1 MKRVLGIIGA
11 GTVQR
16 GGVAAFAAVTLLL
29 GLAADEANG
38 ESKAKAS
45 AAPAATPTQP
55 AASRAAATPAP
66 AAAAARFRCTV
77 DPGPRLPARPQCQHG
92 MPVTVGDVLMLP
104 RACRLSLDGKPVD
117 RHTVELRDARTGAKK
132 GQTSLPPTAAAGE
145 GPQVGGILGGPYPLY
160 VFGGGVAAIDPA
172 ARKLELVLQAE
183 GSVVGFAR
191 TGEIL
196 AVAEAFPPDKTY
208 AGGSIGWSVLD
219 FGAGVELGALRV
231 AGRDLIDLGIE
242 PKTPGGIP
250 VWLRMGSRAG
260 TRDLVA
266 TLDPKGAAEGS
277 KAPLI
282 QAKAVAPTEHARLH
296 HSGLTSGA
304 ATAGTCPA
312 ITGRDPVLP
321 NALAVRFDATSAI
334 TPARGALMLQAPG
347 CLAATWPDDE
357 SGTAWAWIRAKPD
370 DKPAIGRLRCAA
382 IGRDAKAK

>member
-1 MKRVLGIIGA
+1 MKSDPGIIGGDA
-11 GTVQR
+11 LQR
-16 GGVAAFAAVTLLL
+16 GVVAAFAAVTLLL
-29 GLAADEANG
+29 GSAASDARG
-38 ESKAKAS
+38 ESKAKPS
-45 AAPAATPTQP
+45 PAPAAPPPQP
-55 AASRAAATPAP
+55 AASP
-66 AAAAARFRCTV
+66 AAAAAAAAPAPARYRCTV

-104 RACRLSLDGKPVD
+104 RACRLGLDGKPVD

-132 GQTSLPPTAAAGE
+132 GQTSLPPTPAAGE

-160 VFGGGVAAIDPA
+160 VFAGGVAAIDPT
-172 ARKLELVLQAE
+172 ARKLELVLQSE
-183 GSVVGFAR
+183 GAVVGFAR

-242 PKTPGGIP
+242 PKTPAGIP

-282 QAKAVAPTEHARLH
+282 QAKAVAPAAHARLH
-296 HSGLTSGA
+296 HSGLMDGTA
-304 ATAGTCPA
+304 AAGTCPA
-312 ITGRDPVLP
+312 ISGRDPVLP
-321 NALAVRFDATSAI
+321 NALPVRFDATSAI
-334 TPARGALMLQAPG
+334 TPARGTLMLQAPG
-347 CLAATWPDDE
+347 CLAATWPDAE
-357 SGTAWAWIRAKPD
+357 SGTAWALIRAKPD
-370 DKPAIGRLRCAA
+370 DKPAVGRLRCAA

>member
-1 MKRVLGIIGA
+1 MKSDPGINGG
-11 GTVQR
+11 GTLQR
-16 GGVAAFAAVTLLL
+16 GVVAAFAAVTVLL
-29 GLAADEANG
+29 GLTAREAQC

-45 AAPAATPTQP
+45 PDP
-55 AASRAAATPAP
+55 
-66 AAAAARFRCTV
+66 AAARFRCSAE
-77 DPGPRLPARPQCQHG
+77 PGPRLPARAQCQHG
-92 MPVTVGDVLMLP
+92 MPVTVGNVLMLP

-132 GQTSLPPTAAAGE
+132 GQTSLPPSAAAGD
-145 GPQVGGILGGPYPLY
+145 GPLVGGILGGPYPLY
-160 VFGGGVAAIDPA
+160 IFGGGVAAIDPA

-196 AVAEAFPPDKTY
+196 AIAEAFPPDKTY

-231 AGRDLIDLGIE
+231 AGRDLLDLGIE
-242 PKTPGGIP
+242 PKTTAGIP

-266 TLDPKGAAEGS
+266 TLDPKGAAEGT

-282 QAKAVAPTEHARLH
+282 RAKAVAPTEHARLH
-296 HSGLTSGA
+296 HSGLTDGA
-304 ATAGTCPA
+304 AAAGTCPA

-321 NALAVRFDATSAI
+321 KALPVRFDATSA
-334 TPARGALMLQAPG
+334 TAPARGVLMLQAPG
-347 CLAATWPDDE
+347 CLAATWPDAT
-357 SGTAWAWIRAKPD
+357 SGTAWALMRAKPG